1 LGKDEVEMQLGASE
15 NTKDYQSKG
24 KTSFYSFFK
33 SPSPSIT
40 LFESFFF
47 KGSIIFLRFI
57 YLKEHTTW
65 GWGVQREGER
75 ISSRLLAE
83 MQSLTWGSVLLPW
96 DHDLS
101 QNQELDA

>member
-47 KGSIIFLRFI
+47 KGSIFFLRFI
-57 YLKEHTTW
+57 YLKEHTREW
-65 GWGVQREGER
+65 GEGQREKER
-75 ISSRLLAE
+75 ESSSRLPTKRGAQLAGPNA
-83 MQSLTWGSVLLPW
+83 QGPTHG
-96 DHDLS
+96 
-101 QNQELDA
+101 A